1 MDYKKGL
8 TKKEAEKKIKDFGYN
23 EIEDIGKISSF
34 KILLRQIKNNFVI
47 YLLLV
52 GMIISFFVGKLVT
65 AYTILAVIIIV
76 IFTGFF
82 QEYKAEKAINALKK
96 MIMPISIII
105 RNGKEIEIP
114 SRELVPG
121 DIVILRTGERV
132 PADSIIL
139 ESKDLLLNESI
150 LTGESQEVKKTAL
163 KNPDKFERENQVFM
177 GTFIISGRCV
187 VKVLNTG
194 MRTEFGKI
202 AGLITTIEKELPLQ
216 KKVNEI
222 ARYLVYFA
230 LSVSI
235 FTGIIM
241 ILRNLPFTNE
251 LLVETLIVVIALSVA
266 AFPEGFPVV
275 LISTLASGTYK
286 MAKKNAI
293 VNRMSIIETLG
304 ETTVICSDK
313 TGTIT
318 KGEMTVKKIY
328 CDNSLYEV
336 DGTGYEASGNITFMG
351 KIVDSKKDLTLNL
364 LLKSAVLCNDSKIER
379 KGTDKEYNIR
389 GTPTEGALLILGA
402 KAGVFNDDLNC
413 IRKEDIPFSSER
425 KVMSVLCKEKSE
437 NNIYS
442 KGALEILLKKCS
454 YIQRG
459 DGVFRIL
466 DKDRAKIIE
475 INKKMASKSLRTL
488 GFAYSKSSK
497 VDNKIEENDLT
508 FIGLVGMEDAPRDEV
523 KEAVELCK
531 IAGIKVKMITG
542 DNKDT
547 ALSIAKEIGLDNG
560 EVITGD
566 ELDALSDKA
575 LVKTVRNAVIFA
587 RVRPEHKLRIVHALK
602 ENGEIVTMTGDGVN
616 DAPALKEAHIGVAMG
631 IGGTDVTKEVA
642 DLTLKDDNFATIV
655 EAVKEGR
662 TIFSNIQK
670 FTTYQISINFSQI
683 LLITLA
689 IIIGL
694 PLPLIA
700 IQILLMNLFSDEI
713 MAIALSFNPPSLD
726 SMKKGPRRNSNIL
739 QKNHWIIILIAGS
752 FMCLVSLGI
761 FYFILNVM
769 HESLQVARTTTLATM
784 IFFTIANAYNFRS
797 FRKGVFNRSP
807 FTNMYLVYASIISIV
822 TTLILIYT
830 PLGKIFDI
838 VPLSSKYLLIALLAA
853 SSIAFTFDL
862 IKAKKGDL
870 NF

>member
-1 MDYKKGL
+1 MDYKEGL
-8 TKKEAEKKIKDFGYN
+8 TNKEAEKKLKEFGYN
-23 EIEDIGKISSF
+23 QIEDIGKVSSF
-34 KILLRQIKNNFVI
+34 KISLSQIKNNLYI
-47 YLLLV
+47 YLLFAA
-52 GMIISFFVGKLVT
+52 MIISFFVGKSVT

-76 IFTGFF
+76 ICTGFF
-82 QEYKAEKAINALKK
+82 QEYKAESAINALRK

-114 SRELVPG
+114 SKEIVPG
-121 DIVILRTGERV
+121 DIVILRTGERI
-132 PADSIIL
+132 PADSVIL
-139 ESKDLLLNESI
+139 ESKDLLVNEAV
-150 LTGESQEVKKTAL
+150 LTGESQEVKKIAA
-163 KNPDKFERENQVFM
+163 KNPDKYEKENQVFM
-177 GTFIISGRCV
+177 GTFIISGRCIV
-187 VKVLNTG
+187 QVLNTG

-202 AGLITTIEKELPLQ
+202 AGMITTTEKELPLQ

-230 LSVSI
+230 ISVSI
-235 FTGIIM
+235 FTGIVM
-241 ILRNLPFTNE
+241 ILRGLPYSNE
-251 LLVETLIVVIALSVA
+251 LLIEVLIVVIALSVA

-318 KGEMTVKKIY
+318 KGEMTVRKIY
-328 CDNSLYEV
+328 CDNSLYGVE
-336 DGTGYEASGNITFMG
+336 GTGYEASGNITFME
-351 KIVDSKKDLTLNL
+351 KIVNPKKDLSLNL

-379 KGTDKEYNIR
+379 KGTDKEYYIR

-402 KAGVFNDDLNC
+402 KAGIFHDDLNC

-425 KVMSVLCKEKSE
+425 KIMSVLCKEKTE

-459 DGVFRIL
+459 DKVFRLL
-466 DKDRAKIIE
+466 DKDKANIIE
-475 INKKMASKSLRTL
+475 INKKMASESLRTL
-488 GFAYSKSSK
+488 GFAYTKSSTNS
-497 VDNKIEENDLT
+497 NKIEENDLT
-508 FIGLVGMEDAPRDEV
+508 FIGLVGMEDPPRDEV
-523 KEAVELCK
+523 KEAIELCK

-542 DNKDT
+542 DNQYT
-547 ALSIAKEIGLDNG
+547 ALSIAKEIGLSSG
-560 EVITGD
+560 KVLTGNEID
-566 ELDALSDKA
+566 ELSDKE
-575 LVKTVRNAVIFA
+575 LVKAVRNTVVFA
-587 RVRPEHKLRIVHALK
+587 RVKSEHKLRIVHALK

-670 FTTYQISINFSQI
+670 FSTYQISINFSQI
-683 LLITLA
+683 MLIALA
-689 IIIGL
+689 LIINL

-713 MAIALSFNPPSLD
+713 MAIALSFNPASLD
-726 SMKKGPRRNSNIL
+726 SMKKSPRKNSKIL
-739 QKNHWIIILIAGS
+739 EKTHLQMILMAGS
-752 FMCLVSLGI
+752 FMCLIALGV
-761 FYFILNVM
+761 FYFIFNIM

-807 FTNMYLVYASIISIV
+807 FTNMYLVYASITSIIA
-822 TTLILIYT
+822 TLVLIYT
-830 PLGKIFDI
+830 PLGRIFDL
-838 VPLSSKYLLIALLAA
+838 VPISLKYLLIALFAA
-853 SSIAFTFDL
+853 TSIIFIFDL
-862 IKAKKGDL
+862 IKIKKGDL
-870 NF
+870 SF

>member
-150 LTGESQEVKKTAL
+150 LTGESQEVKKTAA
-163 KNPDKFERENQVFM
+163 KNLDKFERENQVFM

-187 VKVLNTG
+187 VKILNTG

-202 AGLITTIEKELPLQ
+202 AGLITGIEKELPLQ

-566 ELDALSDKA
+566 EIDVLSDKA

-587 RVRPEHKLRIVHALK
+587 RVKPEHKLRIVHALK

-713 MAIALSFNPPSLD
+713 MAIALSFNPPSSD
-726 SMKKGPRRNSNIL
+726 TMKKSPRRNSNIL
-739 QKNHWIIILIAGS
+739 QKNHWIIILIAGG
-752 FMCLVSLGI
+752 FMCLVSLGV

-807 FTNMYLVYASIISIV
+807 FTNMYLVYTSIISIV

-838 VPLSSKYLLIALLAA
+838 VPLSSKYLLIAFLAA

>member
-807 FTNMYLVYASIISIV
+807 FTNMYLVYTSIISIV

-838 VPLSSKYLLIALLAA
+838 VPLSSKYLLIAFLAA

>member
-752 FMCLVSLGI
+752 FMCLVSLGV

-807 FTNMYLVYASIISIV
+807 FTNMYLVYTSIISIA

-838 VPLSSKYLLIALLAA
+838 VPLSSKYLLIAFLAA

>member
-1 MDYKKGL
+1 MNFSNLSKYFEKL
-8 TKKEAEKKIKDFGYN
+8 EATSSRLALIDILCELFEEVKP
-23 EIEDIGKISSF
+23 EDIGKISSF

-466 DKDRAKIIE
+466 DKDRAKMLQE
-475 INKKMASKSLRTL
+475 
-488 GFAYSKSSK
+488 
-497 VDNKIEENDLT
+497 
-508 FIGLVGMEDAPRDEV
+508 
-523 KEAVELCK
+523 
-531 IAGIKVKMITG
+531 
-542 DNKDT
+542 
-547 ALSIAKEIGLDNG
+547 
-560 EVITGD
+560 
-566 ELDALSDKA
+566 
-575 LVKTVRNAVIFA
+575 
-587 RVRPEHKLRIVHALK
+587 
-602 ENGEIVTMTGDGVN
+602 
-616 DAPALKEAHIGVAMG
+616 
-631 IGGTDVTKEVA
+631 
-642 DLTLKDDNFATIV
+642 
-655 EAVKEGR
+655 
-662 TIFSNIQK
+662 
-670 FTTYQISINFSQI
+670 
-683 LLITLA
+683 
-689 IIIGL
+689 
-694 PLPLIA
+694 
-700 IQILLMNLFSDEI
+700 
-713 MAIALSFNPPSLD
+713 
-726 SMKKGPRRNSNIL
+726 MK
-739 QKNHWIIILIAGS
+739 
-752 FMCLVSLGI
+752 
-761 FYFILNVM
+761 
-769 HESLQVARTTTLATM
+769 
-784 IFFTIANAYNFRS
+784 
-797 FRKGVFNRSP
+797 
-807 FTNMYLVYASIISIV
+807 
-822 TTLILIYT
+822 
-830 PLGKIFDI
+830 
-838 VPLSSKYLLIALLAA
+838 
-853 SSIAFTFDL
+853 
-862 IKAKKGDL
+862 
-870 NF
+870 

>member
-1 MDYKKGL
+1 MDYKEGL
-8 TKKEAEKKIKDFGYN
+8 TNKEAEKKLKEFGYN
-23 EIEDIGKISSF
+23 QIEDIGKVSSF
-34 KILLRQIKNNFVI
+34 KISLRQIKNNFVI
-47 YLLLV
+47 YLLFAA
-52 GMIISFFVGKLVT
+52 MIISFFVGKSVT

-76 IFTGFF
+76 ICTGFF
-82 QEYKAEKAINALKK
+82 QEYKAESAINALRK

-114 SRELVPG
+114 SKEIVPG
-121 DIVILRTGERV
+121 DIVILRTGERI
-132 PADSIIL
+132 PADSVIL
-139 ESKDLLLNESI
+139 ESKDLLVNEAV
-150 LTGESQEVKKTAL
+150 LTGESQEVKKIAA
-163 KNPDKFERENQVFM
+163 KNPDKYEKENQVFM
-177 GTFIISGRCV
+177 GTFIISGRCIV
-187 VKVLNTG
+187 QVLNTG

-202 AGLITTIEKELPLQ
+202 AGMITTTEKELPLQ

-230 LSVSI
+230 ISVSI
-235 FTGIIM
+235 FTGIVM
-241 ILRNLPFTNE
+241 ILRGLPYSNE
-251 LLVETLIVVIALSVA
+251 LLIEVLIVVIALSVA

-318 KGEMTVKKIY
+318 KGEMTVRKIY
-328 CDNSLYEV
+328 CDNSLYGVE
-336 DGTGYEASGNITFMG
+336 GTGYEASGNITFME
-351 KIVDSKKDLTLNL
+351 KIVNPKKDLSLNL

-379 KGTDKEYNIR
+379 KGTDKEYYIR

-402 KAGVFNDDLNC
+402 KAGIFHDDLNC

-425 KVMSVLCKEKSE
+425 KIMSVLCKEKTE

-459 DGVFRIL
+459 DKVFRLL
-466 DKDRAKIIE
+466 DKDKANIIE
-475 INKKMASKSLRTL
+475 INKKMASESLRTL
-488 GFAYSKSSK
+488 GFAYTKSSTNS
-497 VDNKIEENDLT
+497 NKIEENDLT
-508 FIGLVGMEDAPRDEV
+508 FIGLVGMEDPPRDEV
-523 KEAVELCK
+523 KEAIELCK

-542 DNKDT
+542 DNQYT
-547 ALSIAKEIGLDNG
+547 ALSIAKEIGLSSG
-560 EVITGD
+560 KVLTGNEID
-566 ELDALSDKA
+566 ELSDKE
-575 LVKTVRNAVIFA
+575 LVKAVRNTVVFA
-587 RVRPEHKLRIVHALK
+587 RVKSEHKLRIVHALK

-655 EAVKEGR
+655 EAIKEGR

-670 FTTYQISINFSQI
+670 FSTYQISINFSQI
-683 LLITLA
+683 MLIALA
-689 IIIGL
+689 LIINL

-713 MAIALSFNPPSLD
+713 MAIALSFNPASLD
-726 SMKKGPRRNSNIL
+726 SMKKSPRKNSKIL
-739 QKNHWIIILIAGS
+739 EKTHLQMILMAGS
-752 FMCLVSLGI
+752 FMCLIALGV
-761 FYFILNVM
+761 FYFIFNIM

-807 FTNMYLVYASIISIV
+807 FTNMYLVYASITSIIA
-822 TTLILIYT
+822 TLVLIYT
-830 PLGKIFDI
+830 PLGRIFDL
-838 VPLSSKYLLIALLAA
+838 VPISLKYLLIALFAA
-853 SSIAFTFDL
+853 TSIIFIFDL
-862 IKAKKGDL
+862 IKIKKGDL
-870 NF
+870 SF

>member
-752 FMCLVSLGI
+752 FMCLVSLGV

-807 FTNMYLVYASIISIV
+807 FTNMYLVYTSIISIV

-838 VPLSSKYLLIALLAA
+838 VPLSSKYLLIAFLAA

>member
-251 LLVETLIVVIALSVA
+251 LLV
-266 AFPEGFPVV
+266 
-275 LISTLASGTYK
+275 
-286 MAKKNAI
+286 
-293 VNRMSIIETLG
+293 
-304 ETTVICSDK
+304 
-313 TGTIT
+313 
-318 KGEMTVKKIY
+318 
-328 CDNSLYEV
+328 
-336 DGTGYEASGNITFMG
+336 
-351 KIVDSKKDLTLNL
+351 
-364 LLKSAVLCNDSKIER
+364 
-379 KGTDKEYNIR
+379 
-389 GTPTEGALLILGA
+389 
-402 KAGVFNDDLNC
+402 
-413 IRKEDIPFSSER
+413 
-425 KVMSVLCKEKSE
+425 
-437 NNIYS
+437 
-442 KGALEILLKKCS
+442 
-454 YIQRG
+454 
-459 DGVFRIL
+459 
-466 DKDRAKIIE
+466 
-475 INKKMASKSLRTL
+475 
-488 GFAYSKSSK
+488 
-497 VDNKIEENDLT
+497 
-508 FIGLVGMEDAPRDEV
+508 
-523 KEAVELCK
+523 
-531 IAGIKVKMITG
+531 KVK
-542 DNKDT
+542 
-547 ALSIAKEIGLDNG
+547 
-560 EVITGD
+560 
-566 ELDALSDKA
+566 
-575 LVKTVRNAVIFA
+575 
-587 RVRPEHKLRIVHALK
+587 
-602 ENGEIVTMTGDGVN
+602 
-616 DAPALKEAHIGVAMG
+616 
-631 IGGTDVTKEVA
+631 
-642 DLTLKDDNFATIV
+642 
-655 EAVKEGR
+655 
-662 TIFSNIQK
+662 
-670 FTTYQISINFSQI
+670 
-683 LLITLA
+683 
-689 IIIGL
+689 
-694 PLPLIA
+694 
-700 IQILLMNLFSDEI
+700 
-713 MAIALSFNPPSLD
+713 
-726 SMKKGPRRNSNIL
+726 
-739 QKNHWIIILIAGS
+739 
-752 FMCLVSLGI
+752 
-761 FYFILNVM
+761 
-769 HESLQVARTTTLATM
+769 
-784 IFFTIANAYNFRS
+784 
-797 FRKGVFNRSP
+797 
-807 FTNMYLVYASIISIV
+807 
-822 TTLILIYT
+822 
-830 PLGKIFDI
+830 
-838 VPLSSKYLLIALLAA
+838 
-853 SSIAFTFDL
+853 
-862 IKAKKGDL
+862 
-870 NF
+870 

>member
-187 VKVLNTG
+187 VKILNTG

-202 AGLITTIEKELPLQ
+202 AGLITGIEKELPLQ

-222 ARYLVYFA
+222 AKYLVYFA

-318 KGEMTVKKIY
+318 KGEMTVKEIY

-336 DGTGYEASGNITFMG
+336 GGTGYEATGNITFMG

-459 DGVFRIL
+459 DGVFRLL
-466 DKDRAKIIE
+466 DKDRTKIIE

-497 VDNKIEENDLT
+497 VDNKIEEKDLT
-508 FIGLVGMEDAPRDEV
+508 FIGLVGMEDPPRDEV

-566 ELDALSDKA
+566 EIDVLSDKA

-587 RVRPEHKLRIVHALK
+587 RVKPEHKLRIVHALK

-752 FMCLVSLGI
+752 FMCLVSLGV

-807 FTNMYLVYASIISIV
+807 FTNMYLVYTSIISIV

>member
-459 DGVFRIL
+459 DGVFRLL
-466 DKDRAKIIE
+466 DKDRTKIIE

-497 VDNKIEENDLT
+497 VDNKIEEKDLT
-508 FIGLVGMEDAPRDEV
+508 FIGLVGMEDPPRDEV
-523 KEAVELCK
+523 KEAVGLCK

-566 ELDALSDKA
+566 EIDVLSDKA

-587 RVRPEHKLRIVHALK
+587 RVKPEHKLRIVHALK

-752 FMCLVSLGI
+752 FMCLVSLGV

-807 FTNMYLVYASIISIV
+807 FTNMYLVYTSIISIA

-838 VPLSSKYLLIALLAA
+838 VPLSSKYLLIAFLAA